1 MRIYKNSFINAV
13 LSLKKYYSIEA
24 EKQLERE
31 LEQKRL
37 EIKQENIVKRNAE
50 IKTRRDIG
58 TCESTQID

>member
-1 MRIYKNSFINAV
+1 MIIYKNSTVKAI

-37 EIKQENIVKRNAE
+37 EIKQENLLKETLRLKLEETLGHAPLH
-50 IKTRRDIG
+50 K
-58 TCESTQID
+58 

>member
-37 EIKQENIVKRNAE
+37 EIKQENILKETLRLKLEETLGHANLH
-50 IKTRRDIG
+50 K
-58 TCESTQID
+58 

>member
-37 EIKQENIVKRNAE
+37 EIKQENLLKETLRLKLEETLGHANLH
-50 IKTRRDIG
+50 K
-58 TCESTQID
+58 